1 MKAIYIEGQHEEILQ
16 TENDLCL
23 FRAPKKMADG
33 QKFPSGKDLFM
44 HKARTGRE
52 TYYLLHWSIRPN
64 KTEQIAQL
72 SKGMAE
78 KFLEDRGIFFNSV
91 SKEDEKAVATMK
103 QYGWGILEEF

>member
-1 MKAIYIEGQHEEILQ
+1 VKAIYIEGQHEEILQ

-23 FRAPKKMADG
+23 FRAPRKTADW
-33 QKFPSGKDLFM
+33 QKFPSGKDLYM
-44 HKARTGRE
+44 HKAGTGRE
-52 TYYLLHWSIRPN
+52 TYYLLHWSVRPN
-64 KTEQIAQL
+64 KKEQIAQV
-72 SKGMAE
+72 SQGMAE